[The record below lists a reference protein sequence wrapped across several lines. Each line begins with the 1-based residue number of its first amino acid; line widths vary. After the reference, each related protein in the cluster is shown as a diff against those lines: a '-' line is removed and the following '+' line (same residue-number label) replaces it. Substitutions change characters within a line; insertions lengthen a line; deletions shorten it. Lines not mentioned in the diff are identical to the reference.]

1 MGCPSEYDKVS
12 VHETTN
18 SYSVIVDLKYGPP
31 NPIPGCDMEW
41 FINFMRVVNPTEFV
55 NQVHY
60 DIWVVDESDA
70 DTCVP
75 TGVKKIVTE
84 TLMTT
89 IKDREKLAQNV
100 LAAVQ

>member
-1 MGCPSEYDKVS
+1 MEELGFKPSASEVAQRYTD
-12 VHETTN
+12 
-18 SYSVIVDLKYGPP
+18 VI
-31 NPIPGCDMEW
+31 
-41 FINFMRVVNPTEFV
+41 
-55 NQVHY
+55 

-70 DTCVP
+70 DTSVP